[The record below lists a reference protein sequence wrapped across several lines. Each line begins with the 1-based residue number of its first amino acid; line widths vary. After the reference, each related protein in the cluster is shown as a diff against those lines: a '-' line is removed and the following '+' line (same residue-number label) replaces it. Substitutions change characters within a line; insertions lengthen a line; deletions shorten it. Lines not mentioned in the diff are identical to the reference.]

1 MNQLSRRWFANRL
14 LALFTLTLLLGVGTG
29 RAFADQYYLATG
41 SNGIDG
47 SLYLIDPTTGAPTQT
62 IGPLVDGLGH
72 AYGLTGLAFQPGTN
86 VLYGSTTNISTT
98 APGHLV
104 TVDRTTGLVTDIG
117 PFFAPRVLGTFAD
130 ITFDPTTG
138 ILYGAHAS
146 GGGVG
151 PDNWLYTINLATGS
165 ATKVGVGS
173 RLEMGGDGLA
183 ANSAGMLFATPD
195 GESPKPTLRSVDK
208 TTGNEVIIG
217 PLTGGPTPHVIDAM
231 KFNGAGVLF
240 GIQTNQSLSP
250 TTTHLVTIDP
260 ATALVTNIGPTV
272 GDADALAILFAFPVG
287 GYKIRYAANLNIGD
301 SVIDITN
308 TGDSSTTS
316 LPIQNGNLCVNAY
329 TFSPD
334 EQLVSCCSCLVTPN
348 GLVSLSV
355 KNDLISNTLTA
366 GSPTS
371 VVVKLIA
378 SSGGTTF
385 GSCNAGTVGAGTN
398 IVAAGLAAWGTTIH
412 ALPGAAP
419 NTYGNAET
427 PFVTATLSTSELT
440 RITTLC
446 SLIQANGSGYGICKV
461 CRLGGLGANKQ

>member
-1 MNQLSRRWFANRL
+1 MKQLSRRWFANRL
-14 LALFTLTLLLGVGTG
+14 LALFTLTLLLGVGAG

-41 SNGIDG
+41 AGGIAG

-62 IGPLVDGLGH
+62 IGPLVDTLGN
-72 AYGLTGLAFQPGTN
+72 AYGLTGLAFQPTTN
-86 VLYGSTTNISTT
+86 VLYGSTSFRSPT

-104 TVDRTTGLVTDIG
+104 RVDPATALVTDIG
-117 PFFAPRVLGTFAD
+117 SFGLSGGDTMAD
-130 ITFDPTTG
+130 ITFDRTTG
-138 ILYGAHAS
+138 ILYGARSAS
-146 GGGVG
+146 DG
-151 PDNWLYTINLATGS
+151 WLYIVSLATGA
-165 ATKVGVGS
+165 ATKVGTGTRSGGS
-173 RLEMGGDGLA
+173 EGNGLA
-183 ANSAGMLFATPD
+183 ANFAGTLFNVLNRTGLYVVNKTD
-195 GESPKPTLRSVDK
+195 GTETLV
-208 TTGNEVIIG
+208 GALI
-217 PLTGGPTPHVIDAM
+217 GGPQPPVIDAM
-231 KFNGAGVLF
+231 DFDSSGVLF
-240 GIQTNQSLSP
+240 GIQIANTGLDRNPNPLL
-250 TTTHLVTIDP
+250 THLVKINTS
-260 ATALVTNIGPTV
+260 TAVVTDVGPTV
-272 GDADALAILFAFPVG
+272 NNADALAILFGFPVG
-287 GYKIRYAANLNIGD
+287 AYKIRYAANLNIGD

-398 IVAAGLAAWGTTIH
+398 LVAAGLAAWGTTIH

-427 PFVTATLSTSELT
+427 PFVNATLSTAELT

-461 CRLGGLGANKQ
+461 CRLGGQGGARQ